1 MNNDQDN
8 QDNQDNQD
16 DNINHKLTWVNTGDD
31 KIVSY
36 QSFLS
41 ELFPSKY
48 QSEKAYQERLSL
60 KRKRDAFNKLQTNKR
75 VKNKQDKQD
84 KEDKQDKQDKEKEY
98 YSEQESQEESQA
110 ESQEEYNEEYNEEYD
125 EEYDEEHSENENN
138 SKYNI
143 KLNIESDLYNK
154 AIILHQFREAINKY
168 NNEINSE
175 SEYNSESED
184 DKIDIE
190 VEDLES
196 ETITKK
202 KNLVSVSKSKNREIR
217 STLRQFRELLKTKN
231 VFDDFNYFKNKL
243 SLTQQKNILNELKL
257 INNHTEIVKPY
268 RLKLIESRLPV
279 KYKSIALRKL
289 NALNQLEPGS
299 GEYHKLKT
307 WLDKFM
313 RIPFGEYNN
322 IPVSF
327 QDNTREECCEYMNNA
342 KKTLDKAV
350 YGMDNVKIQFLQL
363 LGQWITNK
371 DAVGT
376 AIAVKGPMGTGKT
389 TIIKDGISKILGRD
403 FIFIALGGATD
414 SSFLEGHS
422 YTYEGSCCGKI
433 IESLVQCKSMNPII
447 FFDELDKVSKTTK
460 GDEINGILTHLT
472 DTSQNTMFHDKYFSE
487 VEFDLSKALFV
498 FSYNDE
504 SKINPILLD
513 RMYKVET
520 NGYLTKEKTTIA
532 TKYLLPNI
540 YSQLKFTDTD
550 IIFNNDIISHI
561 INNYTEQE
569 KGVRNLKRC
578 LEIIMTK
585 LNIYRLMDSKAN
597 NIYNDTLNIKFPINI
612 SINLID
618 KFLKKTEKNAIWKNL
633 YI

>member
-1 MNNDQDN
+1 M
-8 QDNQDNQD
+8 
-16 DNINHKLTWVNTGDD
+16 
-31 KIVSY
+31 
-36 QSFLS
+36 
-41 ELFPSKY
+41 
-48 QSEKAYQERLSL
+48 
-60 KRKRDAFNKLQTNKR
+60 
-75 VKNKQDKQD
+75 
-84 KEDKQDKQDKEKEY
+84 
-98 YSEQESQEESQA
+98 
-110 ESQEEYNEEYNEEYD
+110 
-125 EEYDEEHSENENN
+125 
-138 SKYNI
+138 
-143 KLNIESDLYNK
+143 
-154 AIILHQFREAINKY
+154 
-168 NNEINSE
+168 
-175 SEYNSESED
+175 
-184 DKIDIE
+184 
-190 VEDLES
+190 
-196 ETITKK
+196 
-202 KNLVSVSKSKNREIR
+202 
-217 STLRQFRELLKTKN
+217 
-231 VFDDFNYFKNKL
+231 
-243 SLTQQKNILNELKL
+243 
-257 INNHTEIVKPY
+257 
-268 RLKLIESRLPV
+268 
-279 KYKSIALRKL
+279 
-289 NALNQLEPGS
+289 
-299 GEYHKLKT
+299 
-307 WLDKFM
+307 
-313 RIPFGEYNN
+313 
-322 IPVSF
+322 
-327 QDNTREECCEYMNNA
+327 
-342 KKTLDKAV
+342 
-350 YGMDNVKIQFLQL
+350 
-363 LGQWITNK
+363 
-371 DAVGT
+371 
-376 AIAVKGPMGTGKT
+376 
-389 TIIKDGISKILGRD
+389 
-403 FIFIALGGATD
+403 
-414 SSFLEGHS
+414 
-422 YTYEGSCCGKI
+422 
-433 IESLVQCKSMNPII
+433 VQCKSMNPII